1 MATKRSNRYTER
13 GYVSMLVDFF
23 EHRGF
28 YPVAQQAPG
37 AFTRQIMFSHDG
49 KYVLKISG
57 PDVYQSGDSALDAY
71 PVFAAWA
78 CTQNHPH
85 LPKIY
90 MARSLTYYGLFLVI
104 MERLHHLDFDA
115 VQSVAYGNDSPQR
128 INTLPDSLAV
138 NVVKACCVEKNL
150 AYLAGEKFRTLLDG
164 IIRITNHFGLL
175 PTDLHAANIMM
186 RTDGTLVFCDPY
198 SWLKNC
204 KVFSNVPVSTGR
216 DYSDSRYPDSG
227 WDNLSECKC
236 SLCNPKTATLSY
248 VRGVATM
255 REQRIQELAD
265 MLMNRKQ
272 RKAN

>member
-13 GYVSMLVDFF
+13 GYVNMLVDFF

-90 MARSLTYYGLFLVI
+90 MARSLTYYGLFVTV
-104 MERLHHLDFDA
+104 MERLYHLDFDA

-138 NVVKACCVEKNL
+138 NVVKACAEKDL
-150 AYLAGEKFRTLLDG
+150 AYLAGKKFRTLLDG
-164 IIRITNHFGLL
+164 IIRITDYFGLL

-186 RTDGTLVFCDPY
+186 RSDGTLVFCDPY

-204 KVFSNVPVSTGR
+204 KVYSNVPIST
-216 DYSDSRYPDSG
+216 DSNYSDSG

-236 SLCNPKTATLSY
+236 SLCNAMTDVNTYDTMPYVAGPVTA
-248 VRGVATM
+248 
-255 REQRIQELAD
+255 RENRIQALAD
-265 MLMNRKQ
+265 ILLGRKQ
-272 RKAN
+272 RK